1 MLEFNISFVYDVI
14 NLIVLCLLLKKFLIK
29 PVTDIMEKRKEM
41 IEQGLTN
48 ARTSEREAGELK
60 VQYEEALKNAR
71 NESCRIIDD
80 AKIRADEERDRI
92 LAETD
97 SQVSE
102 LMKRAE
108 KNIEM
113 EKEKAMLSLKT
124 RIAEVALSASRKVT
138 AELNRSEDDLSLY
151 DQFLEK
157 AGDSYD
163 TGSK

>member
-41 IEQGLTN
+41 IEQGLTS

-80 AKIRADEERDRI
+80 AKKRADEERDRI

-163 TGSK
+163 TGSR